1 MSEIPVQTDKFNT
14 VARVNNSTYVPSE
27 RGAHLPIVV
36 YSHLRWDFVWQRP
49 QQILARLA
57 AQHRIAFIE
66 EPMWDAADTCLA
78 ITEPLQNIVR
88 VVPKL
93 NGGVQRD
100 TNAQCTEILGHLR
113 VAFAEHP
120 LLAGRFERVIQW
132 FYSPMSAPVF
142 LGKFNAAAVVYD
154 CMDELAKFRG
164 APPDLP
170 EREAILLAAAD
181 VVFTGG
187 HQLFRRK
194 SRLHGNVHFYGCGV
208 DVDHYAKARHAA
220 TTVPADVASLPHP
233 ILGYFGVVDERLDY
247 ELIDALASTFAD
259 GSVVM
264 IGPFAKVDPG
274 KLPRRSNL
282 HWLGQ
287 RPYDDLPAYVKAF
300 DVCLMPFALNEAT
313 ENINPTKTLEYMA
326 AGKPIVSTA
335 VADVV
340 RNFAPIVE
348 IAQTREEFIALARRA
363 AATPDAGS
371 IARGVERACA
381 ATWDAT
387 VRAMRA
393 HVLAA
398 VRARHDAQRQ
408 LESA

>member
-1 MSEIPVQTDKFNT
+1 MQKDKFNT
-14 VARVNNSTYVPSE
+14 VAHVNNSTFVGGE
-27 RGAHLPIVV
+27 RAAELPIVV
-36 YSHLRWDFVWQRP
+36 HSHLRWDFVWQRP

-57 AQHRIAFIE
+57 PARRIAFIE
-66 EPMWDAADTCLA
+66 EPTWDAADTSLA
-78 ITEPLQNIVR
+78 ITEPLPNIVR
-88 VVPKL
+88 IVPKL
-93 NGGVQRD
+93 CSSVQRD
-100 TNAQCTEILGHLR
+100 MNAQCTEILGHLR
-113 VAFAEHP
+113 AAFVEHP

-132 FYSPMSAPVF
+132 FYSPMVAPVF

-164 APPDLP
+164 APADLP
-170 EREAILLAAAD
+170 EREAVLLAAAD

-187 HQLFRRK
+187 YQLFRRK
-194 SRLHGNVHFYGCGV
+194 SRLHRNVHFYGCGV
-208 DVDHYAKARHAA
+208 DVNHYGKARDDA
-220 TTVPADVASLPHP
+220 TTVPGDVASLPHP
-233 ILGYFGVVDERLDY
+233 MVGYFGVVDERLDY
-247 ELIDALASTFAD
+247 ELIDALATAFAD

-264 IGPFAKVDPG
+264 IGPFAKVDPC

-287 RPYDDLPAYVKAF
+287 RPYDTLPAYVKSF

-340 RNFAPIVE
+340 RNFTPIVQV
-348 IAQTREEFIALARRA
+348 AHTQEEFIALARRA
-363 AATPDAGS
+363 SASPDAAS
-371 IARGVERACA
+371 IALGLERARA

-387 VRAMRA
+387 VRAMLA
-393 HVLAA
+393 HVQAA
-398 VRARHDAQRQ
+398 VRAKQGAQRQ
-408 LESA
+408 LVSA